1 MQACLPRSYLTPVRD
16 EEAESQRKAR
26 SRQARQTRRSTQ
38 GVTLAELKEAQ
49 RTFSL
54 SPSDRPKPEAQ
65 KQRDAVDKRGT
76 EEKGETLT
84 SPTCSRGQQE
94 HSPVWSRDADELGN
108 HRLRLGT
115 QAVSPTT
122 PLTSP
127 SACSSGLLPSR
138 GLTNCSSFRELDQN
152 GNERR
157 TESQTACSPSELNLS
172 LRERRQAQ
180 SSIQGASASYWSQEH
195 DRASRL
201 DSGSGLGDSATD
213 RLSGRTSSYTRR
225 ENRLA
230 SLSKA
235 EDDASSKDFKKM
247 YEDALAENEK
257 LKSRLEDSKQELAS
271 IRTQLE
277 KVTQEKRVLEKKVS
291 EMEEELKALPQ
302 LAQLQALRWRNERL
316 QAENRAMLRVLAR
329 LSDMASL
336 PETEDL

>member
-1 MQACLPRSYLTPVRD
+1 MSSLYPRTKELSRT
-16 EEAESQRKAR
+16 RK
-26 SRQARQTRRSTQ
+26 
-38 GVTLAELKEAQ
+38 
-49 RTFSL
+49 SL
-54 SPSDRPKPEAQ
+54 SDSPPSSP
-65 KQRDAVDKRGT
+65 
-76 EEKGETLT
+76 
-84 SPTCSRGQQE
+84 SPT
-94 HSPVWSRDADELGN
+94 AK
-108 HRLRLGT
+108 T
-115 QAVSPTT
+115 
-122 PLTSP
+122 
-127 SACSSGLLPSR
+127 
-138 GLTNCSSFRELDQN
+138 FR
-152 GNERR
+152 
-157 TESQTACSPSELNLS
+157 
-172 LRERRQAQ
+172 
-180 SSIQGASASYWSQEH
+180 H

-277 KVTQEKRVLEKKVS
+277 KVTQKQDRISERSSVLETEKREKRVLEKKVS